1 MDFVSAMLEHVKR
14 NENYDL
20 YQELF
25 NMLDDFC
32 IEHGYF
38 RPTAETILSIYGVL
52 FINRRIEKNVK

>member
-1 MDFVSAMLEHVKR
+1 MDFVSLMMEHIER
-14 NENYDL
+14 CGNHDL

-32 IEHGYF
+32 VEHGYF

-52 FINRRIEKNVK
+52 IINRRIEKNVK